1 MHHVIRKLFYNLQ
14 MFKKISINVF
24 KIYPF
29 LFLLDAILSLIDDIT
44 IYFVAENFIRSLRS
58 GFATFV
64 VFAGVFY
71 FFNLFFI
78 DTKNKS
84 KYYLLPAY
92 NLLGSVFSMWNMLSL
107 IRNSSLFAVFALEV
121 SPHTVVIDHP
131 GYLIFD
137 IIMVIAQ
144 LVISL
149 YVLNIFRKDD
159 YKLKENSIRYIAAP
173 VLSVIL
179 LVGFVIIP
187 LLSVPL
193 ILIAGTG
200 GFLALDGA
208 NISSIERVYQKDGKT
223 LHLIPMVHIGDEAF
237 YKEISKVEGKVK
249 TLFLLEGV
257 SDKDQLL
264 KNLDYSKFASGA
276 GLDLQKE
283 HFNPQAPTEYKN
295 NISVQMADIDVNQF
309 KPETRDFLKKVFNQ
323 MNSKSFFEV
332 MYMSSE
338 NFSAK
343 ESAALIVDL
352 VQKRNEKVLSE
363 LKANESKFQEIYIP
377 WGAAHMPEIERD
389 VLKVGYKPVNEIRR
403 TVISL
408 EKVLTKIGKNAK
420 K

>member
-1 MHHVIRKLFYNLQ
+1 

-29 LFLLDAILSLIDDIT
+29 LFLIDALLSLIDDIT
-44 IYFVAENFIRSLRS
+44 IYFITENFIRTLRS

-78 DTKNKS
+78 ETKNKS
-84 KYYLLPAY
+84 KYCLLPAY
-92 NLLGSVFSMWNMLSL
+92 NLLGSIFSMWNMLSL

-121 SPHTVVIDHP
+121 SPHTVVVEHP

-137 IIMVIAQ
+137 IVMVITQ
-144 LVISL
+144 IVISL

-159 YKLKENSIRYIAAP
+159 YKYKEGPVRFIAAP
-173 VLSVIL
+173 LLSLIL
-179 LVGFVIIP
+179 LIAFIIIP

-208 NISSIERVYQKDGKT
+208 NISSVERIYQKGGKT

-264 KNLDYSKFASGA
+264 KNLDYSKFAAGA

-283 HFNPQAPTEYKN
+283 HFNPQAPTEFKH
-295 NISVQMADIDVNQF
+295 NISIQMADIDVNQF

-352 VQKRNEKVLSE
+352 VQKRNHKVLSE
-363 LKANESKFQEIYIP
+363 LKSQENNFQEIYIP

-389 VLKVGYKPVNEIRR
+389 IVMSGYKQVNEVRR
-403 TVISL
+403 RVISL
-408 EKVLTKIGKNAK
+408 EKVLAKIGKNSK